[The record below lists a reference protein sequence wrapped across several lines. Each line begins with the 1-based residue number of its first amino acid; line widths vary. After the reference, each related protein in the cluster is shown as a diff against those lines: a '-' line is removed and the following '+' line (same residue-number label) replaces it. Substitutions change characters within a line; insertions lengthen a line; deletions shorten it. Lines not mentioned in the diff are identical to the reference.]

1 MCDHVSRIVNYPLYS
16 VSCVWRYNNIE
27 VLNLQQVT
35 CTRRNTSSDT
45 KSGGNVKTQKQNNY
59 NETTHVRNS

>member
-1 MCDHVSRIVNYPLYS
+1 MCDHVSSIVNYPLYS
-16 VSCVWRYNNIE
+16 VWRYNNIE

-45 KSGGNVKTQKQNNY
+45 KSGENVKTQKQDNY
-59 NETTHVRNS
+59 NETTHVINS

>member
-1 MCDHVSRIVNYPLYS
+1 MCDHVSSIVNYPLYS
-16 VSCVWRYNNIE
+16 VWRYNNIE

-35 CTRRNTSSDT
+35 CTRRNTFSDT
-45 KSGGNVKTQKQNNY
+45 KSGENVKTQKQNNS

>member
-1 MCDHVSRIVNYPLYS
+1 MCDHVSSIVNYPLYS
-16 VSCVWRYNNIE
+16 VWRYNNIE

-45 KSGGNVKTQKQNNY
+45 KWGENVKTQKQDNY

>member
-1 MCDHVSRIVNYPLYS
+1 MCDHVSSIVNYPLYS
-16 VSCVWRYNNIE
+16 VWRYNNIE

-35 CTRRNTSSDT
+35 CTRRNTSSDK
-45 KSGGNVKTQKQNNY
+45 KSGENVKTQKQDNY